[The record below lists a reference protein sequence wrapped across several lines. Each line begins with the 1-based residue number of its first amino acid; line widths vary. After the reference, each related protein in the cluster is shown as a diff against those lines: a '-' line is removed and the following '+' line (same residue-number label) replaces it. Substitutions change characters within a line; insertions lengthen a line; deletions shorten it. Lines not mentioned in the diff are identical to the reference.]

1 MAMREGGGARAQ
13 LREEVEASMDAS
25 GKAEVGTVLGRR
37 RDKAWGRAAG
47 AHASA
52 GRGRGAGWNE

>member
-25 GKAEVGTVLGRR
+25 GKAEVELC
-37 RDKAWGRAAG
+37 
-47 AHASA
+47 
-52 GRGRGAGWNE
+52 